1 MHFHPPEAALLC
13 ESYLRWLWVK
23 TTEGPTL
30 QETDFLHLPIEMHNP
45 SYGDCCRTKTSG
57 HHSSVVSAI
66 YRIYVYLLWR
76 KL

>member
-1 MHFHPPEAALLC
+1 MHFHPPETALLF

-45 SYGDCCRTKTSG
+45 MVIAVEQKPL
-57 HHSSVVSAI
+57 AI
-66 YRIYVYLLWR
+66 IQQ
-76 KL
+76 